1 MAPGVPAT
9 VNQICL
15 YPCRFALSSSRA
27 KQSVEMSIR
36 SQEVV
41 AKQAPKGK
49 DSRDLRG
56 EAIEE
61 QGCSRG
67 LLDPARL
74 AIVGGK
80 RETVHRPPAD
90 NAFACGFNAW
100 ARPSGVF
107 YLLFVCVQRWREQLD
122 SKAAAAVLVKKGKGR
137 GTSDSGLDIHG

>member
-1 MAPGVPAT
+1 MP
-9 VNQICL
+9 
-15 YPCRFALSSSRA
+15 
-27 KQSVEMSIR
+27 IR

-41 AKQAPKGK
+41 AKQAPKG
-49 DSRDLRG
+49 RERIHGDLSG

-80 RETVHRPPAD
+80 RETAHRPPD

-100 ARPSGVF
+100 ARPLRCV
-107 YLLFVCVQRWREQLD
+107 LFAFRVRAEM
-122 SKAAAAVLVKKGKGR
+122 A
-137 GTSDSGLDIHG
+137 